1 MPPCALSGVFEKTVK
16 LGYRFR
22 APKTKHG
29 RRTISLPPSAIP
41 VLREHHKQ
49 QLELRVKLGLGKL
62 DHDAL
67 VFCRHDGSNL
77 VSNTVTRNWHE
88 AMAGGWK
95 FHGCCHTHASALIA
109 DRIDPVT
116 IAARLGHS
124 SRTITMKIYAH
135 LFHKTDTTAADAIEK
150 LLGANRVPKGSSSLE
165 AQGLC
170 EGIANLYGL
179 TRPEGPVAPLRL

>member
-1 MPPCALSGVFEKTVK
+1 MDLDGTTVRVERSLEKTVK

-77 VSNTVTRNWHE
+77 VPSTVTRNWHE

-95 FHGCCHTHASALIA
+95 FHALLSHSCPRLIA

-124 SRTITMKIYAH
+124 SPTITMKIYAH
-135 LFHKTDTTAADAIEK
+135 LFHKADTTAADAIEK
-150 LLGANRVPKGSSSLE
+150 LLGANRVPKGSSSPWCPRTL
-165 AQGLC
+165 
-170 EGIANLYGL
+170 
-179 TRPEGPVAPLRL
+179 